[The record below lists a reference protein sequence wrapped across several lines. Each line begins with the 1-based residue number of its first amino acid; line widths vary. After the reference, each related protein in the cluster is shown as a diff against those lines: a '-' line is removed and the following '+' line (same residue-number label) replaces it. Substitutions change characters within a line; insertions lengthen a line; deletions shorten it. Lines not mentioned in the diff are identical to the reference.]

1 MLSQIQILNRV
12 LSDKD
17 YSIISDNNLTKDYF
31 PQTTSE
37 FNYIVNHFNKYN
49 QVPDIETFIKSFPN
63 FELLN
68 VTESTEYLI
77 SELYRKKNENYL
89 ATTFNKIRDLL
100 MKGETDEAMNVFS
113 SSAEGLAENRKLDA
127 IDILT
132 DTSRYDIYLDK
143 TTDFSKYYVTTG
155 FKELDESLGGGID
168 RRNAYFVISARAGY
182 GKTLIMIKMAAAAA
196 EKGLRV
202 GFYEGEMSVEKIGN
216 RLDTVISHISN
227 SYINHGRIEVKNEY
241 KLFLDNLK
249 ENHKGCLYVLT
260 RDMVPDN
267 RMTVNVLKSFVDKYK
282 LDILFVDQISLL
294 DDSHYAKQSFE
305 QAANIS
311 KDLKNLQVQKHIPIV
326 IASQQNRASIE
337 EGKFAGTQNLS
348 LSDRIGQDATDV
360 IFLSKE
366 DDIMTFNIAKAR
378 DGCKQNVLSYIV
390 DYNKCTWD
398 YIPQENDVLEQ
409 EDNNNNNVDNI
420 FNKAYYED
428 EEDLPFNGLYSPQ

>member
-1 MLSQIQILNRV
+1 MLTQIQLLNKII
-12 LSDKD
+12 SDKD
-17 YSIISDNNLTKDYF
+17 YSIIADNNLSKDYF
-31 PQTTSE
+31 PQTSDE
-37 FNYIVNHFNKYN
+37 FNYIVNHYNKYN
-49 QVPDIETFIKSFPN
+49 QVPDIETFIKTFPK
-63 FELLN
+63 FEVIN

-89 ATTFNKIRDLL
+89 ANTFNKIRDLL
-100 MKGETDEAMNVFS
+100 MKGKTEDAMNVFT
-113 SSAEGLAENRKLDA
+113 SSAEGLSENKKLDA
-127 IDILT
+127 VDILS
-132 DTSRYDIYLDK
+132 DTSRYDIYIDK
-143 TTDFSKYYVTTG
+143 TRDFSKYYVTTG

-196 EKGLRV
+196 NRGLRV

-216 RLDTVISHISN
+216 RLDTIISHIPN
-227 SYINHGRIEVKNEY
+227 SSINHGRIEISNEY

-249 ENHKGCLYVLT
+249 NNHNGNLFILT

-267 RMTVNVLKSFVDKYK
+267 RMTVNVLKSFVEKYK

-294 DDSHYAKQSFE
+294 DDSHYAKQTFE

-326 IASQQNRASIE
+326 LASQQNRASIE
-337 EGKFAGTQNLS
+337 EGKYAGTQNLS

-360 IFLSKE
+360 VFITKE

-378 DGCKQNVLSYIV
+378 DGCKQNVLSYLV

-398 YIPQENDVLEQ
+398 YIPQENDKLITYNSDNESKEIFTPNAEYF
-409 EDNNNNNVDNI
+409 EDDLG
-420 FNKAYYED
+420 E
-428 EEDLPFNGLYSPQ
+428 LPF